1 MFDYQPQKKIKM
13 NFKTY
18 ITSTLLSCF
27 LLTGCN
33 SDNEKLIYESDTNCY
48 VSFRTEKLNKEIEK
62 DENNLII
69 PVYRENKQGKMTVI
83 TELLFQQNPDG
94 TEVPGREFISLENN
108 IIEFKDGENVSNI
121 ILNINLSQLDYLT
134 KAKAQIKLRATE
146 TAPFST
152 FGKTALT
159 LSLNRKPTWKQFE
172 EKGIYTSGF
181 LNTEKEVTILK
192 AEEAPFYIIKDCYV
206 ANGDIRVDMDNDG
219 NVTIEQQKAFRLEAY
234 GIVYVVGTGFLDK
247 TTNTVIM
254 QLTFLVEQDGQWGI
268 LSGAAFEE
276 KFTIPAR

>member
-1 MFDYQPQKKIKM
+1 M

-83 TELLFQQNPDG
+83 AELLFQQNPDG

-108 IIEFKDGENVSNI
+108 IIEFKDGENISNI

-268 LSGAAFEE
+268 LSGLLLRKNLLFLPV
-276 KFTIPAR
+276 KQTIIREL

>member
-69 PVYRENKQGKMTVI
+69 PVYRENKQGIMTVI
-83 TELLFQQNPDG
+83 AELLFQQNPDG

-108 IIEFKDGENVSNI
+108 IIEFKDGENISNI

-219 NVTIEQQKAFRLEAY
+219 NATIEQQKAFRLEAY

>member
-1 MFDYQPQKKIKM
+1 MYVWSRGIPCLFI
-13 NFKTY
+13 KTY

-83 TELLFQQNPDG
+83 AELLFQQNPDG

-108 IIEFKDGENVSNI
+108 IIEFKDGENISNI

>member
-1 MFDYQPQKKIKM
+1 M

-83 TELLFQQNPDG
+83 AELLFQQNPDG

-108 IIEFKDGENVSNI
+108 IIEFKDGENISNI

-152 FGKTALT
+152 FGKTALA

-181 LNTEKEVTILK
+181 LNTAMEVPSLQRI
-192 AEEAPFYIIKDCYV
+192 
-206 ANGDIRVDMDNDG
+206 
-219 NVTIEQQKAFRLEAY
+219 
-234 GIVYVVGTGFLDK
+234 
-247 TTNTVIM
+247 
-254 QLTFLVEQDGQWGI
+254 
-268 LSGAAFEE
+268 
-276 KFTIPAR
+276 

>member
-1 MFDYQPQKKIKM
+1 M

-69 PVYRENKQGKMTVI
+69 PVYRENKQGIMTVI
-83 TELLFQQNPDG
+83 AELLFQQNPDG

-108 IIEFKDGENVSNI
+108 IIEFKDGENISNI

>member
-1 MFDYQPQKKIKM
+1 MHQ
-13 NFKTY
+13 
-18 ITSTLLSCF
+18 
-27 LLTGCN
+27 
-33 SDNEKLIYESDTNCY
+33 
-48 VSFRTEKLNKEIEK
+48 V
-62 DENNLII
+62 
-69 PVYRENKQGKMTVI
+69 
-83 TELLFQQNPDG
+83 PDG
-94 TEVPGREFISLENN
+94 SRKYRVPHRPDWPLYGR
-108 IIEFKDGENVSNI
+108 V
-121 ILNINLSQLDYLT
+121 
-134 KAKAQIKLRATE
+134 
-146 TAPFST
+146 
-152 FGKTALT
+152 T